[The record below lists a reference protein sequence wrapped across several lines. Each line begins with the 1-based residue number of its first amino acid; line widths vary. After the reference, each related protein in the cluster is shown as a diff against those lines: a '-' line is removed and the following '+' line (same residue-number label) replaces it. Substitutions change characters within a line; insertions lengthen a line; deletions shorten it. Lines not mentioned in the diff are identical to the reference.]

1 MCLITFSIQTDTEYP
16 FVLTANRDEA
26 YSRASLPI
34 HEWEEP
40 ANIIGG
46 RDLKQGGTWLA
57 FSKAGKF
64 AALTNYPFVD
74 RQVADPI
81 SRGFLIMDYLDSEI
95 SASDYVS
102 NLRYHREQFEG
113 YHLLVGRIHPKIELK
128 MYNNVDDSLTNYA
141 AGIHS
146 ISNTYDDLSAYR
158 KSQSVKDLMHLMQ
171 GEIDLN
177 KMLKNFQNTEAN
189 PHLTDFP
196 SFLTLDQAKKASG
209 IFIEGQGDF
218 GTVSTTA
225 IALDKSGKLSMK
237 EVRYTRELGQE
248 ETEIIYNFA

>member
-1 MCLITFSIQTDTEYP
+1 
-16 FVLTANRDEA
+16 
-26 YSRASLPI
+26 
-34 HEWEEP
+34 
-40 ANIIGG
+40 
-46 RDLKQGGTWLA
+46 
-57 FSKAGKF
+57 
-64 AALTNYPFVD
+64 
-74 RQVADPI
+74 
-81 SRGFLIMDYLDSEI
+81 
-95 SASDYVS
+95 
-102 NLRYHREQFEG
+102 
-113 YHLLVGRIHPKIELK
+113 

-141 AGIHS
+141 ASIHS

-225 IALDKSGKLSMK
+225 IALDKSGHLIIK
-237 EVRYTRELGQE
+237 EVRYLKNKTNET
-248 ETEIIYNFA
+248 TEIKYNLN

>member
-1 MCLITFSIQTDTEYP
+1 
-16 FVLTANRDEA
+16 
-26 YSRASLPI
+26 
-34 HEWEEP
+34 
-40 ANIIGG
+40 
-46 RDLKQGGTWLA
+46 
-57 FSKAGKF
+57 
-64 AALTNYPFVD
+64 
-74 RQVADPI
+74 
-81 SRGFLIMDYLDSEI
+81 
-95 SASDYVS
+95 
-102 NLRYHREQFEG
+102 
-113 YHLLVGRIHPKIELK
+113 

-158 KSQSVKDLMHLMQ
+158 KSQSVKDLTHLMQ
-171 GEIDLN
+171 GEIDLD

-225 IALDKSGKLSMK
+225 IALDKSGQLSMK

>member
-34 HEWEEP
+34 HEWEES

-113 YHLLVGRIHPKIELK
+113 I
-128 MYNNVDDSLTNYA
+128 MY
-141 AGIHS
+141 
-146 ISNTYDDLSAYR
+146 
-158 KSQSVKDLMHLMQ
+158 
-171 GEIDLN
+171 
-177 KMLKNFQNTEAN
+177 
-189 PHLTDFP
+189 
-196 SFLTLDQAKKASG
+196 
-209 IFIEGQGDF
+209 
-218 GTVSTTA
+218 
-225 IALDKSGKLSMK
+225 
-237 EVRYTRELGQE
+237 
-248 ETEIIYNFA
+248 